1 MLKNVFCVMVVAPRS
16 VVQTKHFRARFIL
29 CAERERIRFRV
40 AVLLKKVF
48 CAMIVAPLW
57 HFRAVVF
64 SLLRMAIFSLDSGVF
79 FWITYPRVCKGEGR
93 GEEGNLT

>member
-1 MLKNVFCVMVVAPRS
+1 
-16 VVQTKHFRARFIL
+16 
-29 CAERERIRFRV
+29 
-40 AVLLKKVF
+40 
-48 CAMIVAPLW
+48 MIVAPLW